1 MSSQVLPGI
10 QKLKKN
16 EPAPIQAVGP
26 GIGSATVQAQGWTQ
40 VAPTLRYG
48 GVARRAGRISA
59 EEWAWFEGTVRGFR
73 EAERVGRAP
82 AAKIAPGF
90 MEQVRLHLKDQE
102 EAITDGEE

>member
-10 QKLKKN
+10 QTLKKN

-26 GIGSATVQAQGWTQ
+26 GIGSATVQ
-40 VAPTLRYG
+40 VAPTLRDG
-48 GVARRAGRISA
+48 GVAQRAGRISA
-59 EEWAWFEGTVRGFR
+59 EEWAWLEETVRGFR
-73 EAERVGRAP
+73 EAERMGQAP